1 MAYYAGKSVTEA
13 IAELEKQG
21 ADAFAQGKAP
31 DNCPYFVNTELG
43 KIWVNGYNQAKGN
56 NLT

>member
-43 KIWVNGYNQAKGN
+43 KIWVNGYNQAKN
-56 NLT
+56 SKC